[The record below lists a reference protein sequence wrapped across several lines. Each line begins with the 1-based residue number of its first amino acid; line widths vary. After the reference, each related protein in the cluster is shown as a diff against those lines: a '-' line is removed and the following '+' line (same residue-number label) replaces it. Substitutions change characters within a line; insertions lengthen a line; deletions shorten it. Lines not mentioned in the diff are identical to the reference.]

1 VVVSRGWAHRKWK
14 LKDTPI
20 PCLDGVLLESSS
32 FSLLEAHR
40 KFTLVHLLQPAFAVF
55 EGAPNE
61 KPVIEEM
68 DERTIT
74 ARFEKRNVL
83 DAHDPTFFEV
93 PP

>member
-1 VVVSRGWAHRKWK
+1 LAVRSLRAF
-14 LKDTPI
+14 
-20 PCLDGVLLESSS
+20 LLESSS

-83 DAHDPTFFEV
+83 DAHDPTFFSGRKY
-93 PP
+93 PPEMTRSFGVLL